1 MMKRTINQVY
11 SLYISTMVL
20 LYVSKSYY
28 KSDIYSVFCMLLDV
42 LGKNIYSQKVQE
54 SNFNPTHSYRQSS

>member
-11 SLYISTMVL
+11 SLYISAMFL

-28 KSDIYSVFCMLLDV
+28 NSVIYSVLLLDV